1 MAKFVIC
8 APNGDVL
15 YEGCPTF
22 TGQYMKPGIVEFREI
37 SSPVPL
43 PLEPGCYIGWRWSPS
58 QQPVKGYYRTGF
70 RYKLYTVPQVKKQ
83 ARINSYGAAFVYQNV
98 QFFDASKDLEF
109 CPFRDLVTGDNRIHF
124 STQPSIST
132 FEPLS
137 GIAARLQA
145 CLEDQYGEGS
155 WEVRV
160 AENANPIVLEAREF
174 TVSGLNLLECLN
186 KVYEIWP
193 ETGWELRE
201 EINGN
206 TIKDIIIIGAG
217 ASDNNGEYLYG
228 KGRGLKSITR
238 NVANADEL
246 ANRIFA
252 YGSQRNMMSDWYRRQ
267 PIQNAESVDIKH
279 LMIPVAHWI
288 DADAAKAYVQ
298 DDDSIAR
305 LGLRPATYYF
315 DGTGD
320 LPEIYPTIEG
330 MTIGNVRGLN
340 VDYLPDPLVWD
351 DDAVRVDEV
360 EAASPFTDDGYAGEQ
375 GSSRLQNNYWQVDSQ
390 SSGGVIFS
398 GVTTKEFQF
407 FYQTAE
413 PGEGVLEVQA
423 RVDFGGSITV
433 EGVRSGYVSVTLE
446 MVSSPTGGEGEE
458 GEEEEIDNLILAED
472 RFDIQ
477 EATTGVWMFLGGG
490 VSLGKTSFSENDVL
504 ALRAKL
510 VLVLDPT
517 EDEEEPGDG
526 DKYYQLHVNTG
537 GTASLS
543 TRAYR
548 DKTFHLTLRQLG
560 FDIGERAALGEGMT
574 ISMRSGKC
582 QGRSFTI
589 KECTYVAETDTW
601 DLECYRSEDE
611 SLGQWFPNATYPI
624 SGPTENDPGDRF
636 VLLDIAMPDSY
647 ILYAE
652 TRLYNAAQELLEDTA
667 TERWQ
672 YIPEID
678 AKFMVENNRSIY
690 AGMNM
695 IIIDPDIVSGTEE
708 YVTYLQTD
716 QGETLVTAAGEQIIL
731 DDGGYLY
738 KTLVDTIV
746 INEGEAAIPTY
757 KVTLRDRK
765 KKTFTEAVSVSEIS
779 AHSVADHQEVKT
791 TRISGTS
798 AFFEYDENTNSVKL
812 KDEFNGLW
820 AKGWMAAGG
829 VAGDGDTPG
838 GDTPGGGGGTTVWW
852 GNEVPG
858 KTVQLYVGNEL
869 PKTLLL
875 DGALDALEA
884 QVNGYNDTINNLF
897 QIYNTING
905 WLDELDRLEVMDW
918 FVVTTV
924 NGVKTL
930 KLNTQYAGLWAEGWI
945 SSGGVGSGGGGGA
958 SYLYQLLDVSL
969 PTPPSNPGNGDLL
982 SWNGTVWTNIPQS
995 SVRPN
1000 LTSIESRLTSLENT
1014 VSAHTTQIATITGI
1028 LDTVD
1033 WFVDETYTEGNVTK
1047 HRLKLNTKYDGMYAM
1062 GWVSAGGVGQGGGS
1076 IVVPKATDQEVGGIL
1091 AGYLHSTT
1099 PSINPVSSTS
1109 GRYYYVEVDSTGLA
1123 FVNVPWTSGGG
1134 GGGTGTVTG
1143 VTVGSTP
1150 YTPDTDGIVTLPAY
1164 PTTLPASD
1172 VYSWAKASSKPSYSL
1187 SEISG
1192 TSDLQAIEALS
1203 GTSGL
1208 LKKTGANTW
1217 TLDTTTYLSSH
1228 QTIYALTFEAGT
1240 FEAGTYT
1247 PNSAAKTIKI
1257 PTTLDNIS
1265 DGSSRKLSDYVTLAT
1280 TQNNISGTKTFTATN
1295 LYAKNFLPSTGSSYN
1310 LGSSSARWA
1319 TLYAVDANL
1328 SGDLSADDA
1337 SLSGNLTLTSS
1348 KHIDIGPVRLEFAN
1362 GGLHV
1367 TTNDP
1372 TNYPQMG
1379 LYADGWVSA
1388 GGIGTNSSYEFTSNK
1403 VTTLSSSSTDV

>member
-22 TGQYMKPGIVEFREI
+22 TGQYMRPGIVGFREI

-174 TVSGLNLLECLN
+174 TVSGLNLLECFN

-193 ETGWELRE
+193 EIGWTLHE
-201 EINGN
+201 EVNNN
-206 TIKDIIIIGAG
+206 TIKDIIIIGAE

-279 LMIPVAHWI
+279 LMIPVENWI

-305 LGLRPATYYF
+305 LGIRPATYYF

-340 VDYLPDPLVWD
+340 VDYLPNPLIWD

-375 GSSRLQNNYWQVDSQ
+375 GSSRLQNNYWQVYSQ
-390 SSGGVIFS
+390 SSTGAIYA
-398 GVTTKEFQF
+398 GVTKKEVEF
-407 FYQTAE
+407 FYQTVQ

-446 MVSSPTGGEGEE
+446 MVSGSTGEE

-477 EATTGVWMFLGGG
+477 EAITGVWMFLGGD

-537 GTASLS
+537 TASLS
-543 TRAYR
+543 TRSYR

-589 KECTYVAETDTW
+589 KECTYVEETDSW

-611 SLGQWFPNATYPI
+611 SLGQWFPNATFPI
-624 SGPTENDPGDRF
+624 SGPTENEPGDRF

-652 TRLYNAAQELLEDTA
+652 QRLYTAAQELLEDTA

-779 AHSVADHQEVKT
+779 SHSVADHQEVKT

-829 VAGDGDTPG
+829 VAGEGDTPG
-838 GDTPGGGGGTTVWW
+838 GGTPGGGGTTVWW
-852 GNEVPG
+852 GDEVPG
-858 KTVQLYVGNEL
+858 QTVQLYVGDAL

-875 DGALDALEA
+875 DGALDSLQR
-884 QVNGYNDTINNLF
+884 QVDSYATTINNLF
-897 QIYNTING
+897 ETYNTLNG
-905 WLDELDRLEVMDW
+905 WLDELDRLEVLDW

-945 SSGGVGSGGGGGA
+945 SAGGVGSDGGGGGGGA

-969 PTPPSNPGNGDLL
+969 PTPPSHPDPGDLL
-982 SWNGTVWTNIPQS
+982 CWNGSMWTNIAQS
-995 SVRPN
+995 SVRPDLTPITN
-1000 LTSIESRLTSLENT
+1000 RLTLLETTVTEHSAQITSI
-1014 VSAHTTQIATITGI
+1014 TTALNAI
-1028 LDTVD
+1028 D
-1033 WFVDETYTEGNVTK
+1033 WFFDETYTEGNVEK
-1047 HRLKLNTKYDGMYAM
+1047 HRLKLNPRFEGMYAM
-1062 GWVSAGGVGQGGGS
+1062 GWVSAGGVGEQG
-1076 IVVPKATDQEVGGIL
+1076 IDIIPATDQDLGGIL
-1091 AGYLHSTT
+1091 AGSVHSTT
-1099 PSINPVSSTS
+1099 PTINPVSSVS
-1109 GRYYYVEVDSTGLA
+1109 GKYYYVEVDSNGLA
-1123 FVNVPWTSGGG
+1123 FVNVPWTGGG
-1134 GGGTGTVTG
+1134 GGGAGTVTE
-1143 VTVGSTP
+1143 VKVGNTP
-1150 YTPDTDGIVTLPAY
+1150 YQPDTDGIVTIPAY

-1172 VYSWAKASSKPSYSL
+1172 VSSWAKAPSKPSYSL
-1187 SEISG
+1187 SEITG

-1217 TLDTTTYLSSH
+1217 ILDATTYLSSH
-1228 QTIYALTFEAGT
+1228 QTIYTLTFEAGS
-1240 FEAGTYT
+1240 FEAGAYT

-1257 PTTLDNIS
+1257 PTTLDHIS
-1265 DGSSRKLSDYVTLAT
+1265 EGSSRKLSDYVTLAT
-1280 TQNNISGTKTFTATN
+1280 TQNNISGEKTFITHPVHIGATSGIDVN
-1295 LYAKNFLPSTGSSYN
+1295 GSSY
-1310 LGSSSARWA
+1310 
-1319 TLYAVDANL
+1319 
-1328 SGDLSADDA
+1328 
-1337 SLSGNLTLTSS
+1337 
-1348 KHIDIGPVRLEFAN
+1348 IDIGDVRLVYDSTSEC
-1362 GGLHV
+1362 LHV
-1367 TTNDP
+1367 TNKSGTNK
-1372 TNYPQMG
+1372 TIGM
-1379 LYADGWVSA
+1379 YADGAVAA
-1388 GGIGTNSSYEFTSNK
+1388 GGVGAQTSFLKYIQCTQSEYNAISPK
-1403 VTTLSSSSTDV
+1403 DITTLYIVNDGARVYLGSILLFSES

>member
-160 AENANPIVLEAREF
+160 AENANPIVSEAREF

-193 ETGWELRE
+193 ETGWTLRE
-201 EINGN
+201 EVNGN
-206 TIKDIIIIGAG
+206 TIKDIIIIGAE

-279 LMIPVAHWI
+279 LMIPVDYWI

-330 MTIGNVRGLN
+330 MTIGNVRGMT
-340 VDYLPDPLVWD
+340 VDYLPDPLIWD
-351 DDAVRVDEV
+351 NDAVRVDEV

-375 GSSRLQNNYWQVDSQ
+375 GSSRLQNYYWQVDPFT
-390 SSGGVIFS
+390 GGFVIYG
-398 GVTTKEFQF
+398 GVTTKEIELFSE
-407 FYQTAE
+407 TVE
-413 PGEGVLEVQA
+413 PGEGALEVQA
-423 RVDFGGSITV
+423 RVDLGGSITI
-433 EGVRSGYVSVTLE
+433 EGLKNGYVSVTIE
-446 MVSSPTGGEGEE
+446 KVTGEGM
-458 GEEEEIDNLILAED
+458 DNLVLAED
-472 RFDIQ
+472 RFDVQ
-477 EATTGVWMFLGGG
+477 EASAGVWMFLGGG
-490 VSLGKTSFSENDVL
+490 VSLGNTLFTSEDVL
-504 ALRAKL
+504 ELKAKL
-510 VLVLDPT
+510 VISLSPI
-517 EDEEEPGDG
+517 DEEEQGGGDR
-526 DKYYQLHVNTG
+526 YYQMTLAG

-548 DKTFHLTLRQLG
+548 EKTFHLTLRQLG

-589 KECTYVAETDTW
+589 KECTYVKETDTW

-624 SGPTENDPGDRF
+624 SGPTENTPGDRF

-652 TRLYNAAQELLEDTA
+652 TRLYNAAQDLLLDTA

-779 AHSVADHQEVKT
+779 SHSVADHQEVKT

-820 AKGWMAAGG
+820 AKGWISTGG
-829 VAGDGDTPG
+829 VSSNEDSPG
-838 GDTPGGGGGTTVWW
+838 GGGGGGGGTTVWW
-852 GNEVPG
+852 GDEVPG
-858 KTVQLYVGNEL
+858 RTVQLYVGNEL

-875 DGALDALEA
+875 NGALDSLQR
-884 QVNGYNDTINNLF
+884 QVDGYNDTINNLF
-897 QIYNTING
+897 QIYNTLNG
-905 WLDELDRLEVMDW
+905 WLDELDSLEVMDW

-945 SSGGVGSGGGGGA
+945 SSGGVGSGGGGGGGGA
-958 SYLYQLLDVSL
+958 NYLGDLLDVNL
-969 PTPPSNPGNGDLL
+969 PTPPSTPGNGDLL
-982 SWNGTVWTNIPQS
+982 SWNGSVWTNIPQS
-995 SVRPN
+995 SVRPDLTPITARLTALET
-1000 LTSIESRLTSLENT
+1000 LTSEHTS
-1014 VSAHTTQIATITGI
+1014 QIATITSNLNAI
-1028 LDTVD
+1028 D

-1047 HRLKLNTKYDGMYAM
+1047 HRLRLNIKYDGMYAD
-1062 GWVSAGGVGQGGGS
+1062 GWVSAGGVGQNGGS
-1076 IVVPKATDQEVGGIL
+1076 IVIPAATDQDLGGIL
-1091 AGYLHSTT
+1091 AGSVHSTT
-1099 PSINPVSSTS
+1099 PTINPVSSVS
-1109 GRYYYVEVDSTGLA
+1109 GKYYYVEVDSNGLA
-1123 FVNVPWTSGGG
+1123 FVNVPWTGGG
-1134 GGGTGTVTG
+1134 GGGAGTVTE
-1143 VTVGSTP
+1143 VKVGNTP
-1150 YTPDTDGIVTLPAY
+1150 YQPDTDGIVTLPAY

-1172 VYSWAKASSKPSYSL
+1172 VFAWAKASSKPSYSL

-1192 TSDLQAIEALS
+1192 TSDLQAIEGLS

-1228 QTIYALTFEAGT
+1228 QTIYTLTFEAGT

-1319 TLYAVDANL
+1319 TLYGVDANL
-1328 SGDLSADDA
+1328 SG
-1337 SLSGNLTLTSS
+1337 
-1348 KHIDIGPVRLEFAN
+1348 HIDIGPVRLEFAN

-1372 TNYPQMG
+1372 TNYPQIG
-1379 LYADGWVSA
+1379 LYADGWVAA
-1388 GGIGTNSSYEFTSNK
+1388 GGIGTNSAYEFTSNK
-1403 VTTLSSSSTDV
+1403 VTALSSSSTDVQYPSAKCVYDLVGNVETLLAAI